1 MWGAIRKLSSFYISY
16 LLKNELGNENS
27 NSSILDCCS
36 LFCSQVLRSQFPQ
49 FKLGNSN
56 MQDTNG
62 QSESLQNDKLSLKIV
77 SNNNPYLSA
86 DIQQKL
92 LQPRRLTSY
101 FMVLIDSGSIT
112 YNLDLQN
119 ITLTDGHLLFAMPN
133 QVFIPPPKTANLKY
147 FKVLFDE
154 NTLTLL
160 PQHFPFLVNPFNS
173 QTIIFD
179 NASRERVR
187 KVFEILNQI
196 LHIDK
201 HPTDTEIILAY
212 LNLLLA
218 ELNSAYFKNKEPNTI
233 LNTNLSKFIEFKL
246 VVETHLAEQ
255 PSVNVIAEKLALT
268 TNSLYRIV
276 KEYSGVSPKDFF
288 TNRLMIEAQR
298 KLNYSTLSVKEL
310 AYELGFND
318 PDYFSRLFKKCTGKS
333 ISEFLKSQQ
342 DSSR

>member
-1 MWGAIRKLSSFYISY
+1 MQATNGKPQSSPNDNLSIRV
-16 LLKNELGNENS
+16 NS
-27 NSSILDCCS
+27 ND
-36 LFCSQVLRSQFPQ
+36 
-49 FKLGNSN
+49 
-56 MQDTNG
+56 
-62 QSESLQNDKLSLKIV
+62 
-77 SNNNPYLSA
+77 NPYHSA
-86 DIQQKL
+86 DIQQKHL
-92 LQPRRLTSY
+92 EPRRLTSY
-101 FMVLIDSGSIT
+101 FIVLIESGSIT

-119 ITLTDGHLLFAMPN
+119 ITLAEGHLLFAMPN
-133 QVFIPPPKTANLKY
+133 QVFTPPAKTTDLKY

-154 NTLTLL
+154 NTLALL
-160 PQHFPFLVNPFNS
+160 PQQFPFLINPLNS
-173 QTIIFD
+173 QTILFD
-179 NASRERVR
+179 DATRGRVR

-196 LHIDK
+196 LYIDK

-212 LNLLLA
+212 LNSLLA
-218 ELNSAYFKNKEPNTI
+218 ELNSAYFKNKEPINS
-233 LNTNLSKFIEFKL
+233 LNANLSKFIEFKL
-246 VVETHLAEQ
+246 VVESHLTEQ
-255 PSVNVIAEKLALT
+255 PSVNTIAEKLALT

-333 ISEFLKSQQ
+333 VSEFLEAQQ